1 MLNKLRLSRG
11 NASRDSLLQVRSG
24 FEENKVRD
32 AWGVSAQ
39 EFLVSQVLIDLGI
52 TFDTLISHILLR
64 RTRFE
69 SQYKPLHEL
78 FVHDTLHSVAVCLIL
93 RSFAH
98 DIRSS
103 FHGNVLVHCNTLSNL
118 GLTVNDVG
126 QVPES

>member
-1 MLNKLRLSRG
+1 MLNKLWLSRG
-11 NASRDSLLQVRSG
+11 NASRNCLLQVLSG
-24 FEENKVRD
+24 FEEDKVGD
-32 AWGVSAQ
+32 GWSISAQ
-39 EFLVSQVLIDLGI
+39 EFLVSQVFIDLGS

-78 FVHDTLHSVAVCLIL
+78 VVHDTLHSVAVRLIL

-118 GLTVNDVG
+118 GLTINDVG
-126 QVPES
+126 